1 MLLRA
6 GVSVSCIRDCVGV
19 GSRGEVLFE
28 CRQAPE
34 AQRARIRAAQLLL
47 LRANTSVILN
57 IYIDID
63 MCVYIKQ
70 VLACPQ
76 HAQLLQY
83 EYISIYLYILHI
95 IKIFAVWRHAQQAL
109 SERASES
116 RSLSLSLYIYIC
128 TSISICVYV
137 CYTYILIDMHVHMYV
152 CMYAYIYIYIY
163 IYVYV

>member
-1 MLLRA
+1 M
-6 GVSVSCIRDCVGV
+6 GV

-57 IYIDID
+57 IYRDID
-63 MCVYIKQ
+63 MCTYIKQ
-70 VLACPQ
+70 ALACPQ
-76 HAQLLQY
+76 HAQLWQY
-83 EYISIYLYILHI
+83 EYMSIYLYILHI

-116 RSLSLSLYIYIC
+116 LSLSLSLSLSIYIC
-128 TSISICVYV
+128 ISISICVYV
-137 CYTYILIDMHVHMYV
+137 CLYVYIYMYMHVHMYV

-163 IYVYV
+163 IYV